1 MSERAKETKECV
13 PHWLGRPGSWVPQA
27 RLSTQPRSLQ
37 LFHLEER
44 RRLRLQQLATL
55 IQKTYRGW
63 RCRSHYRLM
72 RKSQIVISTWFR
84 GNTVPVPPSPSP
96 SLS

>member
-1 MSERAKETKECV
+1 MCTTLAGE
-13 PHWLGRPGSWVPQA
+13 A
-27 RLSTQPRSLQ
+27 RLLGPPRPAFPPGPRSPQ

-63 RCRSHYRLM
+63 RCRTHYRLM
-72 RKSQIVISTWFR
+72 RKSQILISAWFR
-84 GNTVPVPPSPSP
+84 GNMVPVPPSPSP